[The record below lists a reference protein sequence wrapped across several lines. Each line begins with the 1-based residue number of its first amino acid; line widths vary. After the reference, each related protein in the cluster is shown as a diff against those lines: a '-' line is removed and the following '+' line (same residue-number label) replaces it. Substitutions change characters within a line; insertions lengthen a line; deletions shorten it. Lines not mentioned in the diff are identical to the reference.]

1 MLSEEA
7 LVKAVKRA
15 LLSQS
20 DDGMVKELL
29 VIHERERLSQRF
41 DAINKIHGKSAT
53 DLMEDDVSS
62 RHDLVKKKLA
72 FKVSSTRFPLPKS
85 LSRGPVRKTHNRGN
99 QSQPLA
105 SSSVTSEGFIFDE
118 SVFIAFHTLL
128 VILVVLAGVG

>member
-41 DAINKIHGKSAT
+41 EAINKIQGKSAT

-62 RHDLVKKKLA
+62 RHDLVKRSWPLRSAPLVSLCQNHLAEVLLEKLTIEA
-72 FKVSSTRFPLPKS
+72 ISP
-85 LSRGPVRKTHNRGN
+85 NR
-99 QSQPLA
+99 
-105 SSSVTSEGFIFDE
+105 
-118 SVFIAFHTLL
+118 
-128 VILVVLAGVG
+128 

>member
-41 DAINKIHGKSAT
+41 DAINKINGKSAT

-72 FKVSSTRFPLPKS
+72 FKVSSTHS
-85 LSRGPVRKTHNRGN
+85 LCQNHLAEVLLEKLTIEAISPNR
-99 QSQPLA
+99 
-105 SSSVTSEGFIFDE
+105 
-118 SVFIAFHTLL
+118 
-128 VILVVLAGVG
+128 

>member
-41 DAINKIHGKSAT
+41 EAINKIHGLALVHETLVSA
-53 DLMEDDVSS
+53 
-62 RHDLVKKKLA
+62 
-72 FKVSSTRFPLPKS
+72 LP
-85 LSRGPVRKTHNRGN
+85 
-99 QSQPLA
+99 
-105 SSSVTSEGFIFDE
+105 
-118 SVFIAFHTLL
+118 
-128 VILVVLAGVG
+128 

>member
-41 DAINKIHGKSAT
+41 EAINKIHGKSAA
-53 DLMEDDVSS
+53 DLM
-62 RHDLVKKKLA
+62 
-72 FKVSSTRFPLPKS
+72 
-85 LSRGPVRKTHNRGN
+85 
-99 QSQPLA
+99 
-105 SSSVTSEGFIFDE
+105 
-118 SVFIAFHTLL
+118 
-128 VILVVLAGVG
+128 